1 MDRILQGEK
10 DWQASVASALSS
22 ARRPIVRSGRFAPR
36 DAAGRTNLQRYD
48 RASFPPARAASTL
61 LLLYPGVDGDL
72 TIPLTVRHAE
82 LRAHAGEI
90 SLPGGAVDPGD
101 ATPADAALREA
112 WEELGVERASVR
124 ILGELDPVWI
134 PVSNF
139 ELRPFVGAA
148 TARPDFRP
156 HDAEVSAVVE
166 LPLHLIV
173 SEEIVA
179 DEEIDALG
187 LVLRTAV
194 YRYAGHRIW
203 GATAIT
209 LDMFATVLAEA
220 GTGGDAVADRAASD
234 P

>member
-1 MDRILQGEK
+1 
-10 DWQASVASALSS
+10 
-22 ARRPIVRSGRFAPR
+22 
-36 DAAGRTNLQRYD
+36 
-48 RASFPPARAASTL
+48 
-61 LLLYPGVDGDL
+61 
-72 TIPLTVRHAE
+72 
-82 LRAHAGEI
+82 
-90 SLPGGAVDPGD
+90 
-101 ATPADAALREA
+101 
-112 WEELGVERASVR
+112 VERASVR

-139 ELRPFVGAA
+139 ELRPFVGGAS
-148 TARPDFRP
+148 ARPDFRP

-166 LPLHLIV
+166 LPLHLVV

-179 DEEIDALG
+179 DEEIDVRG

-209 LDMFATVLAEA
+209 LAMFAAVLAEA
-220 GTGGDAVADRAASD
+220 GIGGGAVADRAASD

>member
-1 MDRILQGEK
+1 M
-10 DWQASVASALSS
+10 
-22 ARRPIVRSGRFAPR
+22 RSGRFAPR

-61 LLLYPGVDGDL
+61 LLLYPGVHGEL
-72 TIPLTVRHAE
+72 TVPLTVRHVD

-112 WEELGVERASVR
+112 WEELGVDPSALR

-134 PVSNF
+134 PVSNY

-148 TARPDFRP
+148 PERPDFRP

-166 LPLHLIV
+166 LPLHLVV

-179 DEEIDALG
+179 DEEIEVRG
-187 LVLRTAV
+187 LVLRTAA

-209 LDMFATVLAEA
+209 LAMFASVLGEA
-220 GTGGDAVADRAASD
+220 GIGAPVADRAASD

>member
-1 MDRILQGEK
+1 MDRMLQAEG
-10 DWQASVASALSS
+10 DWQASIASALSG

-48 RASFPPARAASTL
+48 RATFPPARPASTL
-61 LLLYPGVDGDL
+61 LLLYPGVGGEL
-72 TIPLTVRHAE
+72 TVPLTVRHAD

-112 WEELGVERASVR
+112 WEELGVEPSSVR

-139 ELRPFVGAA
+139 ELRPFVGA
-148 TARPDFRP
+148 TPARPDFRP

-179 DEEIDALG
+179 DEEIDVRG

-194 YRYAGHRIW
+194 YRYAGQRIW

-209 LDMFATVLAEA
+209 LAMFAAVLAEA
-220 GTGGDAVADRAASD
+220 GIGGASVAGRAAPD